1 MTQSFVV
8 NMGVVRSTTMTVGQL
23 KLRLQ
28 EKFDKLLGDFI
39 VYSPEPRRLQ
49 RQQSFQRQPSLAAD
63 SWAPSGRA
71 LSRNNSTVQG
81 AAIAMVMPGTLT
93 TSNVLATRE
102 RSMTM
107 PTRPIAAQTQ
117 RKPSSIIAS
126 DDVVLESVDNVESS
140 LRMENAPEVRSRVRF
155 AYTLSSDIG
164 RCNDDA
170 LTKRT
175 FA

>member
-8 NMGVVRSTTMTVGQL
+8 NMGVVRSTTMTVGHL

-81 AAIAMVMPGTLT
+81 AAIAMVMP

>member
-49 RQQSFQRQPSLAAD
+49 RQSFQRQPSLAAD
-63 SWAPSGRA
+63 SWAPSDRA

-81 AAIAMVMPGTLT
+81 AAIAMVMPGT
-93 TSNVLATRE
+93 TSTVSATRE

-107 PTRPIAAQTQ
+107 PTRPVAAQTQ

-155 AYTLSSDIG
+155 AYTLSSDIDIG

>member
-81 AAIAMVMPGTLT
+81 AAIAMMMPGT

-126 DDVVLESVDNVESS
+126 DAVVLESVDNVESS